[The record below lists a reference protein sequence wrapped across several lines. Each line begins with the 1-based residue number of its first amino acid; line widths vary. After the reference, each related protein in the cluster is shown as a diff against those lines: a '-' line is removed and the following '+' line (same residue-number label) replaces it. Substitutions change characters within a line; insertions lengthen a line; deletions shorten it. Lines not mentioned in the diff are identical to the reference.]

1 MYLRD
6 QLAKK
11 SQSLMNLYTN
21 GFEDD
26 TVVNLFDKI
35 EKEKMQKRIDLL
47 TEENNILHKNYN
59 ILKNKYT
66 EVGNIVKTRSKD
78 FGLTYEKMKSAQIE
92 LTTLERRFLEL
103 KDNKEK
109 IEGKY
114 YEKELQAN
122 KFEQECS
129 EYSSRMN

>member
-109 IEGKY
+109 IQGKY